1 MLRYLP
7 YALPVLFL
15 GALLLPAP
23 VHMSATDPA
32 PAGDQQPTPTPPQ
45 AGRSHPLAETEI
57 AQAVA
62 TIDGLVLAG
71 LRAHGQ
77 QPNPPT
83 DDATFLRRAYLQ
95 ILGRIPTAEEATA
108 FLTSITGDR
117 RNQLITDLMA
127 NPGRVHH
134 EFTWWAD
141 LLRISTRL
149 GDRYSG
155 NAYVDW
161 MKEAIRANKPYDQ
174 IVRELITA
182 EGPAMARGNGATG
195 YYLRDAGMPL
205 DNMANTI
212 QVFLGTRVQCAMCH
226 DHPFDKWKR
235 KEFYELAAYTNSV
248 SISREVKGLGEYRR
262 QAKEAGGT
270 PNMLA
275 ALRML
280 GNTVALGVHGGDRA
294 LIELP
299 ADYQYS
305 DAKPKDKVAAKPL
318 FGELPPMVE
327 GKTVEQQRAKVTYAA
342 WLTAPE
348 NPRFSQ
354 VIANRLWKRAFG
366 LGLIEPVDN
375 LTDSTVASDPELLA
389 YLTKLM
395 ISVDYDLPRFSAI
408 LYRTEA
414 WQRASTTNEVLA
426 GEPYYF
432 PGPVLRRLSAE
443 QLWDSLLTLA
453 VPDLDQ
459 RQGESAER
467 LYQFYEDNHGKSA
480 KELFALA
487 QEIAGRRDQMQ
498 AIDGEVK
505 EVRQQLTTIQP
516 KDSPAALPLKAKLR
530 RLQDERE
537 SLAQLADTY
546 RMVAIKKK
554 PDGLDLFVRADEL
567 PSPAPAGHFLRVF
580 GQSDRDII
588 EAASTAPATTQAL
601 TMLNGFID
609 RELLKERSVL
619 YQEMLSPR
627 DVGGKVDM
635 LFLALLSRAPTVRER
650 DLGKSEIAHALL
662 SLSQERKKVATDVS
676 QEAAKAALHT
686 LAWVLLNSNEFLFIQ

>member
-1 MLRYLP
+1 MLRYIP
-7 YALPVLFL
+7 YSLPVLLL

-23 VHMSATDPA
+23 VHISTSDPA
-32 PAGDQQPTPTPPQ
+32 PAGDRQPSPAPPT
-45 AGRSHPLAETEI
+45 AGRSHPLSDTEI
-57 AQAVA
+57 TQAVA
-62 TIDGLVLAG
+62 TIDRLVLAG
-71 LRAHGQ
+71 LSAHGQ
-77 QPNPPT
+77 KPNPPT

-95 ILGRIPTAEEATA
+95 ILGRIPTAEEATT
-108 FLTSITGDR
+108 FLTSIAGNR

-127 NPGRVHH
+127 HPGRVHH

-149 GDRYSG
+149 GDRYPG

-161 MKEAIRANKPYDQ
+161 MKDAIRANKPYDQ

-248 SISREVKGLGEYRR
+248 SINREVKGLGEFRR
-262 QAKEAGGT
+262 KAKEAGGSQNT
-270 PNMLA
+270 FN
-275 ALRML
+275 ALRMI
-280 GNTVALGVHGGDRA
+280 GNTIALGVHGGDRA
-294 LIELP
+294 MIELP
-299 ADYQYS
+299 ADYQYH
-305 DAKPKDKVAAKPL
+305 DAKPKDKVTAKPL
-318 FGELPPMVE
+318 FGELPPVVDGKMV
-327 GKTVEQQRAKVTYAA
+327 GQQRPKVTYAA

-354 VIANRLWKRAFG
+354 VIANRMWKRAFG

-375 LTDSTVASDPELLA
+375 LTDDTVASDPELLA

-395 ISVDYDLPRFSAI
+395 ISVDYDLTRFSAI

-414 WQRASTTNEVLA
+414 WQRAATTSEVTA
-426 GEPYYF
+426 GDPYYF
-432 PGPVLRRLSAE
+432 PGPILRRLSAE

-453 VPDLDQ
+453 VPELDQ

-467 LYQFYEDNHGKSA
+467 LYQFYEDNKGKSA
-480 KELFALA
+480 KELFELA
-487 QEIAGRRDQMQ
+487 QEMAGRRDRMLV
-498 AIDGEVK
+498 IDGEAK
-505 EVRQQLTTIQP
+505 ELRQQLATTQP
-516 KDSPAALPLKAKLR
+516 KDSPAALTLKAKLR
-530 RLQDERE
+530 SLQEERE
-537 SLAQLADTY
+537 KLAQQADTY

-554 PDGLDLFVRADEL
+554 QNGPDNFVRADEL

-619 YQEMLSPR
+619 YQVMLSPR

-650 DLGKSEIAHALL
+650 DIGKAEIAHAMLT
-662 SLSQERKKVATDVS
+662 LSQQRKKVATDVS
-676 QEAAKAALHT
+676 QEAAKAALHN